1 MTVNLEL
8 MQARDFKDFYEV
20 SMKEFAEE
28 QVKNGTW
35 DASEADSKGRAYF
48 EKLLPQG
55 LQTDGHKIFTI
66 HLEDEQVGI
75 LWLHVFEKNNTLK
88 SFIYDIKIDEIHR
101 GKGIGKETMKA
112 LDGYCKNHQIESIRL
127 HVFAHNKRAYSLY
140 EKMGFETTNYYM
152 EKKL

>member
-55 LQTDGHKIFTI
+55 L
-66 HLEDEQVGI
+66 
-75 LWLHVFEKNNTLK
+75 
-88 SFIYDIKIDEIHR
+88 
-101 GKGIGKETMKA
+101 
-112 LDGYCKNHQIESIRL
+112 
-127 HVFAHNKRAYSLY
+127 
-140 EKMGFETTNYYM
+140 
-152 EKKL
+152 